1 MEYTTRFELQSQAT
15 RLVSNTFTQ
24 KPDGGV
30 TLYAALFQGTQTSL
44 VRLVSAW
51 KKHNSAQNISPYAD
65 SQGELFPLHSPLLG
79 ESWLVSF
86 PRFNDMLKFN
96 RYSYFIWDPKT
107 NERTDPLRQCVS
119 TVVPSFILTMRNHL
133 CTEYNTVVQTTI
145 HLLMFT
151 NDWSRMLCQNH
162 KQFNSANIHA
172 AQSYICFIAVNEW
185 QQQ

>member
-1 MEYTTRFELQSQAT
+1 MNGALTLYDLPFQVDYSRVHHWLQSSPYNAVTQAT
-15 RLVSNTFTQ
+15 T
-24 KPDGGV
+24 
-30 TLYAALFQGTQTSL
+30 ALH
-44 VRLVSAW
+44 V
-51 KKHNSAQNISPYAD
+51 
-65 SQGELFPLHSPLLG
+65 ELFPLHSPLLG

-107 NERTDPLRQCVS
+107 NERTNPPPVWDS
-119 TVVPSFILTMRNHL
+119 TVVPSFILTMRNHP

-162 KQFNSANIHA
+162 RQFNSANIYA
-172 AQSYICFIAVNEW
+172 AQSSVCFIAVNEW
-185 QQQ
+185 QQH